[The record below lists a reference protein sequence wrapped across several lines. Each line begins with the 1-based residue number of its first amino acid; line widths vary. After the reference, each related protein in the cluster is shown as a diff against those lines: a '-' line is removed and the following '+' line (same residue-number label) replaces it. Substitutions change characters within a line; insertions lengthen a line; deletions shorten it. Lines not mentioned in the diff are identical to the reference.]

1 MAERKQVLIAGGGVA
16 GLEAAL
22 ALRDLA
28 GDRVEVTMVSPEAD
42 FSYRP
47 MAVAEPFGRGHARE
61 HELQALANRIGIAL
75 RRGSLASVEASAKTV
90 VLEDGDRL
98 SYDMLLVAVGA
109 ESALAFPGA
118 TTWTPEKDPE
128 VFGGLLRDLEEGY
141 TKSVAFVIP
150 PANTW
155 PLPGYELALMTAWD
169 ARGMGIS
176 DVDITIYT
184 PESAPLANF
193 GAAAGEGI
201 REDLDEAGVKIELNA
216 YLSEVDGRMVL
227 LPGGE
232 PLGAGRTVALP
243 TAAGPAVP
251 GLPCDRL
258 GFVLTDNYGRVA
270 NTPGVWAAGDAIAFP
285 VKQGGLAAQQA
296 DAAARS
302 IAAQAGAEVEPEPF
316 RPVLRGVV
324 LTGRGKRW
332 IRHDPAQDP
341 EGATARH
348 ALFWPPTKVAGRYLS
363 PFLAEIDQAE
373 DFGAGVPAPD
383 GRPVELDLEREI
395 PAAADAL
402 RVARARGGEGGAA
415 SGD

>member
-28 GDRVEVTMVSPEAD
+28 GDLVEITLISPEAG

-47 MAVAEPFGRGHARE
+47 MAVAEPFGRGHART
-61 HELQALANRIGIAL
+61 HELAALTNRIGVTLLRDAL
-75 RRGSLASVEASAKTV
+75 VSVDAGARAAVTAE
-90 VLEDGDRL
+90 GDRM

-109 ESALAFPGA
+109 ESVPAFPGA

-141 TKSVAFVIP
+141 TKSVAFVVP

-155 PLPGYELALMTAWD
+155 PLPAYELALMTAWD
-169 ARGMGIS
+169 ARGMGID
-176 DVDITIYT
+176 DVAITIYT
-184 PESAPLANF
+184 PEPAPLANF
-193 GAAAGEGI
+193 GGAAGEGI
-201 REDLDEAGVKIELNA
+201 REDLDEAGVAIECNA
-216 YLSEVDGRMVL
+216 YVGEVDGKLVH
-227 LPGGE
+227 LPDGA
-232 PLGAGRTVALP
+232 PLGAARTIALP
-243 TAAGPAVP
+243 TAAGPAVG
-251 GLPCDRL
+251 GLPSDRL
-258 GFVLTDNYGRVA
+258 GFVLTDHHGRVA

-302 IAAQAGAEVEPEPF
+302 IAVAAGAEGVAEEPF
-316 RPVLRGVV
+316 HPVLRGVV

-341 EGATARH
+341 EGVTARH

-373 DFGAGVPAPD
+373 DLGDGLPQPD

-402 RVARARGGEGGAA
+402 RLARSRG
-415 SGD
+415 D

>member
-1 MAERKQVLIAGGGVA
+1 MAEPKQVVIAGGGVA

-28 GDRVEVTMVSPEAD
+28 GDLVAITVISPEAG

-47 MAVAEPFGRGHARE
+47 MSVAEPFGRGHARA
-61 HELQALANRIGIAL
+61 HELAALTNRIGVTL
-75 RRGSLASVEASAKTV
+75 RRDALASVDAGAREAVTAA
-90 VLEDGDRL
+90 GDRL

-109 ESALAFPGA
+109 ESVPAFPGA

-141 TKSVAFVIP
+141 TKSVAFVVP

-155 PLPGYELALMTAWD
+155 PLPAYELALMTAWD
-169 ARGMGIS
+169 ARGMGI
-176 DVDITIYT
+176 DDLQVTIYT
-184 PESAPLANF
+184 PEAAPLANF
-193 GAAAGEGI
+193 GGAAGEGI
-201 REDLDEAGVKIELNA
+201 RSDLDEAGVAIELNA
-216 YLSEVDGRMVL
+216 YVSEVDGKLVL
-227 LPGGE
+227 LPDGT
-232 PLGAGRTVALP
+232 PLGAARTIALP
-243 TAAGPAVP
+243 TAAGPAVA
-251 GLPCDRL
+251 GLPADRL
-258 GFVLTDNYGRVA
+258 GFVLTDTYGRVA

-302 IAAQAGAEVEPEPF
+302 IAVAAGASGVEEAPF
-316 RPVLRGVV
+316 KPVLRGVV

-341 EGATARH
+341 EGVTSRH

-363 PFLAEIDQAE
+363 PFLAELDQAE
-373 DFGAGVPAPD
+373 DLGDRLPQPD

-402 RVARARGGEGGAA
+402 RVARSRG
-415 SGD
+415 D

>member
-1 MAERKQVLIAGGGVA
+1 MAEPKQVLIAGGGVA

-28 GDRVEVTMVSPEAD
+28 GDLVAITVISPEAE

-47 MAVAEPFGRGHARE
+47 MSVAEPFGRGHA
-61 HELQALANRIGIAL
+61 HTHPLAALTNRIGVAL
-75 RRGSLASVEASAKTV
+75 RRDALASVDASAREV
-90 VLEDGDRL
+90 VTAAGDRL

-109 ESALAFPGA
+109 ESASAFPGA
-118 TTWTPEKDPE
+118 RTWTPETDAE

-141 TKSVAFVIP
+141 TKSVAFVVP

-155 PLPGYELALMTAWD
+155 PLPAYELALMTAWD
-169 ARGMGIS
+169 ARGMGID
-176 DVDITIYT
+176 DVKITIYT
-184 PESAPLANF
+184 PEASPLANF
-193 GAAAGEGI
+193 GGAAGEGI
-201 REDLDEAGVKIELNA
+201 REDLDEAGVAIELNA
-216 YLSEVDGRMVL
+216 YVSEVDDQLVL
-227 LPGGE
+227 LPDGK
-232 PLGAGRTVALP
+232 PLGAARTITLP
-243 TAAGPAVP
+243 TAAGPAVS
-251 GLPCDRL
+251 GLPSDRL
-258 GFVLTDNYGRVA
+258 GFVLTDHFGRVA

-302 IAAQAGAEVEPEPF
+302 IAVAAGATGVEVEPF
-316 RPVLRGVV
+316 RPILRGVV

-341 EGATARH
+341 EGVTARH

-363 PFLAEIDQAE
+363 PFLAELDQAE
-373 DFGAGVPAPD
+373 EFGDKLPQPD

-402 RVARARGGEGGAA
+402 RVARSRG
-415 SGD
+415 D

>member
-1 MAERKQVLIAGGGVA
+1 MAEPKHVLIAGGGVA

-28 GDRVEVTMVSPEAD
+28 GDRVEITMISPEAG

-61 HELQALANRIGIAL
+61 HELAALTNRIGITL
-75 RRGSLASVEASAKTV
+75 RRDALASVAPGQNVAVTRA
-90 VLEDGDRL
+90 GDRL
-98 SYDMLLVAVGA
+98 SYDALLVAIGA
-109 ESALAFPGA
+109 ESAVAFPSA

-141 TKSVAFVIP
+141 TKSVAFVVP

-155 PLPGYELALMTAWD
+155 PLPAYELALMTAWD

-176 DVDITIYT
+176 DVKITIYT
-184 PESAPLANF
+184 PEPAPLANF
-193 GAAAGEGI
+193 GSAAGEGI
-201 REDLDEAGVKIELNA
+201 RSDLDEAGVTIETGA
-216 YLSEVDGRMVL
+216 YVSEVDGQLVL
-227 LPGGE
+227 LPDGA
-232 PLGAGRTVALP
+232 PLGASRTVALP
-243 TAAGPAVP
+243 TAAGPRVE
-251 GLPCDRL
+251 GLPSDRL
-258 GFVLTDNYGRVA
+258 GFVLTDNHGGVA
-270 NTPGVWAAGDAIAFP
+270 HTPGVWAAGDAIAFP

-296 DAAARS
+296 DAAAQS
-302 IAAQAGAEVEPEPF
+302 IAAWAGADVEPAPF

-324 LTGRGKRW
+324 LTGRGQRW
-332 IRHDPAQDP
+332 LRHDPAQDP

-363 PFLAEIDQAE
+363 PFLAELDQAE
-373 DFGAGVPAPD
+373 LLGEKLLQPD

-402 RVARARGGEGGAA
+402 RLARSRG
-415 SGD
+415 D

>member
-16 GLEAAL
+16 GLEGAL

-28 GDRVEVTMVSPEAD
+28 GDAVEVTVVSPEAG

-47 MAVAEPFGRGHARE
+47 MAVAEPFGRGHART
-61 HELQALANRIGIAL
+61 HELAALTNRIGVGL
-75 RRGSLASVEASAKTV
+75 RRDALASVDARSRAA
-90 VLEDGDRL
+90 VLESGDRVE
-98 SYDMLLVAVGA
+98 YDALLVAVGA
-109 ESALAFPGA
+109 ESATALRGA
-118 TTWTPEKDPE
+118 TTWTPESDAE

-141 TKSVAFVIP
+141 TKSVAFVVP

-155 PLPGYELALMTAWD
+155 PLPAYELALMTAWD
-169 ARGMGIS
+169 ARGMGIE
-176 DVDITIYT
+176 DLEITIYT
-184 PESAPLANF
+184 PEAAPLENF
-193 GAAAGEGI
+193 GGAAGEGI

-216 YLSEVDGRMVL
+216 YVSEVDGQVVL

-232 PLGAGRTVALP
+232 PLGASRTIALP
-243 TAAGPAVP
+243 AAAGPAVP
-251 GLPCDRL
+251 GLPSDRL
-258 GFVLTDNYGRVA
+258 GFVLTDNHGRVA

-296 DAAARS
+296 DAAAQS
-302 IAAQAGAEVEPEPF
+302 IAAAFGADVTPEPF
-316 RPVLRGVV
+316 RPILRGVV

-332 IRHDPAQDP
+332 IRHDPAEDP
-341 EGATARH
+341 DGTTARH

-363 PFLAEIDQAE
+363 PFLAELDQAE
-373 DFGAGVPAPD
+373 TLGDKLPQPS

-402 RVARARGGEGGAA
+402 RVARGRTA
-415 SGD
+415 D